1 MSKTL
6 TDEQYNL
13 LQLNNRKYHALMA
26 EGVDNWQG
34 YDEAMKKL
42 TKETLNAKTTHIHF
56 ILDNSGSM
64 QSILGATISGFNE
77 YIENLQKD
85 DLDYTMTFV
94 KFGDKVEKVFENVN
108 LKYVEKL
115 TEKTYSAD
123 GGMTALYDAVCK
135 TIEPLAKQKN
145 DDDKHLV
152 VIMTDG
158 GENSSQEYSEKNLN
172 DLKKKLEGKG
182 NYTFVF
188 LGANQDSYATAAKFG
203 FGKGNIANFNASQ
216 VGVKSVMDNMTRSTR
231 MYAASASAGWSGQ
244 SVDDSF
250 YSADQKKDMEETK

>member
-26 EGVDNWQG
+26 EGVDNWPG

-42 TKETLNAKTTHIHF
+42 TKDTLNAKTTHIHF

-85 DLDYTMTFV
+85 DLDYTMTLV

-115 TEKTYSAD
+115 TEKTYSAN

-135 TIEPLAKQKN
+135 TLEPLKDVKK
-145 DDDKHLV
+145 DEDKHLV

-158 GENSSQEYSEKNLN
+158 GENASQEFTETHLNNMKKNLEN
-172 DLKKKLEGKG
+172 KG
-182 NYTFVF
+182 NFTFVF
-188 LGANQDSYATAAKFG
+188 LGANQDSYAVASKFG
-203 FGKGNIANFNASQ
+203 FGKGNTANFNASN
-216 VGVKSVMDNMTRSTR
+216 VGVKSVMDNMARSTAV
-231 MYAASASAGWSGQ
+231 YAAASAGGFTGQ
-244 SVDDSF
+244 SVEDSF
-250 YSADQKKDMEETK
+250 YTDDQKKDMEESK